1 MSDALASQRR
11 WPAPVRAL
19 AHRDYRLYFFGQGLS
34 ILGSWI
40 QQVGLSWLIYTTT
53 GSSLL
58 LGSVQLA
65 ALAPQLV
72 LGPLVGA
79 LAENRDKRLVL
90 MVVQGLLALQ
100 SLVLALLTLT
110 GHAGTAA
117 ILGMSLVLG
126 ILNSFDGPL
135 RQTAIVSFV
144 ADRRD
149 LPNALALNAMLLNL
163 GRFVGPPVAGLLLA
177 ASNAAACFAVNSL
190 SFLGLLLGL
199 ALMRAKERTQARQ
212 ATLSAFRAGIAHV
225 VQTPRIRLLVGGVV
239 VLNATAASYSVLL
252 PLFVGHVF
260 SGDGKLLGWLWGSA
274 GLGALLATVAI
285 AGLGERLPPA
295 RLIGGS
301 FIACVPAMVT
311 LATSHW
317 LPASLAAMLVLG
329 FSITGCN
336 VSTNITLQAVVED
349 AMRSRVIAVYL
360 SGRLAAEA
368 LGGFVIGW
376 IAAALGPSGALSVA
390 AALLAGFILY
400 LKMKHDGTG
409 DLPRG

>member
-1 MSDALASQRR
+1 MYNAPAGQRR

-19 AHRDYRLYFFGQGLS
+19 AHRDFRLYFFGQGLS

-40 QQVGLSWLIYTTT
+40 QQVGLSWLIYATT

-79 LAENRDKRLVL
+79 WAENRDKRLLL
-90 MVVQGLLALQ
+90 MVVQGLMALQ
-100 SLVLALLTLT
+100 SLILALLTAT
-110 GHAGTAA
+110 GHAGTSA

-135 RQTAIVSFV
+135 RQTAIVNFV
-144 ADRRD
+144 ENRRD

-163 GRFVGPPVAGLLLA
+163 GRFAGPPIAGLLLA

-190 SFLGLLLGL
+190 TFLALLLGL
-199 ALMRAKERTQARQ
+199 ALMRARERAQARQ

-225 VQTPRIRLLVGGVV
+225 VQTPKIRLLVGGVV
-239 VLNATAASYSVLL
+239 ILNATAASYSVLL

-260 SGDGKLLGWLWGSA
+260 SGDGRLLGWLWGSA
-274 GLGALLATVAI
+274 GLGALMATVVI
-285 AGLGERLPPA
+285 ASLGDRMSPT

-301 FIACVPAMVT
+301 LIACVPAMMT
-311 LATSHW
+311 LAASHW

-368 LGGFVIGW
+368 LGGFAIGW
-376 IAAALGPSGALSVA
+376 IAAALGPSGALYVA

-400 LKMKHDGTG
+400 LKMKHG
-409 DLPRG
+409 DARVLSRA